1 MLSLLLCVFAV
12 LPTTRGVCT
21 WTLQRVARIHDWCQ
35 TLTLTFHERKTSNQ
49 DNQTNQCY
57 ASNEKIHSKKDANF
71 PAHTRQ
77 IRVLF
82 FCKLLI
88 ILWSTRYWQNIIP
101 ATVIVSRSHKTE
113 WITLNTSHCGIGV
126 SPNHRN
132 LFPVQKTQV
141 EKESGATFKRELC
154 GAVAVG
160 VQG

>member
-21 WTLQRVARIHDWCQ
+21 WTSQRVARIHDWCQ
-35 TLTLTFHERKTSNQ
+35 TLTLTFHERKTTNQ

-57 ASNEKIHSKKDANF
+57 ANNEKIHSKKDANF
-71 PAHTRQ
+71 PAHARQ

-141 EKESGATFKRELC
+141 EKETFKRELC